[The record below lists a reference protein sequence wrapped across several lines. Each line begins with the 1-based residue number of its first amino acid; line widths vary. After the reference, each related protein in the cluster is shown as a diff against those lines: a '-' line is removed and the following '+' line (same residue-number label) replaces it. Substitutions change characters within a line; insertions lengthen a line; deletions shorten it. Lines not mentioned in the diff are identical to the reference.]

1 MMMIRFLLDNLT
13 KKNNN
18 KFSKN
23 EKSRTKHLSN
33 LNITNNNN
41 NNDYQCHYY

>member
-13 KKNNN
+13 KKNN